1 MIHKLEEGVFEVNT
15 SESYNKEIYLF
26 GNNIIIPYINLEIFE
41 NKTPFNKVNQYD
53 RLDFSYLI
61 FKNVEEISW
70 SYGNSLEKLNFN
82 HTSTGNQECIIDY
95 VLGANMLNKHDG
107 FEFKI
112 KYEEQYLYYS
122 EFSVSAKTGAL
133 NFWMP
138 INTPNFMKN
147 ISEEKVLEFFNQEN
161 IPTEILKFLKINDIS
176 RGKVKILPGS
186 QL

>member
-1 MIHKLEEGVFEVNT
+1 MIHRLEENVFEVNT

-41 NKTPFNKVNQYD
+41 NKTPFNKIKQYD

-70 SYGNSLEKLNFN
+70 GSENGLDGFNFN
-82 HTSTGNQECIIDY
+82 QTSGGDQEYLIEYI
-95 VLGANMLNKHDG
+95 LGANILNKHGG

-112 KYEEQYLYYS
+112 KYKEQYLCYS
-122 EFSVSAKTGAL
+122 EFNANTKTGAL

-138 INTPNFMKN
+138 INTPNFMRN
-147 ISEEKVLEFFNQEN
+147 ISEEKILEFFNQEN
-161 IPTEILKFLKINDIS
+161 IPVEILKFLGINNIS
-176 RGKVKILPGS
+176 MIKGLDFLKA
-186 QL
+186 